1 MRRPRSRVAEKTDPA
16 LGSGRRTKSRIV
28 FTTYPEIPGVELMA
42 GFRVRDEFD
51 AHMHECYTVGVTL
64 EGTEHFRCRSA
75 PYSAV
80 PGDIALLNPCE
91 VHEGGPGPEGF
102 WSYRMIYVRSDV
114 LLALGAD
121 LRLASSRTLRF
132 TRTVVAD
139 RALAATI
146 GSLQQAMDQAA
157 SSLERQCLVL
167 EVLSALILRHAGA
180 VGMAPHIGRESS
192 AVARVRQYLHAE
204 YERNIRL
211 DDLSALTGLSPCHL
225 LRSFR
230 RAVGMPPHAYLRQ
243 VRVEHAKSMLANGV
257 PIANAALAAGFTD
270 QSHLTRFFKRILGM
284 TPGAYVAGI
293 RANQG
298 ATSAPH

>member
-1 MRRPRSRVAEKTDPA
+1 MRRPKARVAGKA
-16 LGSGRRTKSRIV
+16 ARAVARARRDLSRIV
-28 FTTYPEIPGVELMA
+28 FAIYPEIPGVELMS
-42 GFRVRDEFD
+42 GSHVSDEFD

-64 EGTEHFRCRSA
+64 EGTELFRCRGA
-75 PYSAV
+75 PYVAAR
-80 PGDIALLNPCE
+80 GDIALLNPCE

-114 LLALGAD
+114 LLALRED
-121 LRLASSRTLRF
+121 LRPASTRTLRF
-132 TRTVVAD
+132 TNTVVAD
-139 RALAATI
+139 RALASAI
-146 GSLQQAMDQAA
+146 GSLQHAMDQAT

-167 EVLSALILRHAGA
+167 KVLGALIVRHSSGVGA
-180 VGMAPHIGRESS
+180 APRIGREPM
-192 AVARVRQYLHAE
+192 AVMRVREFLHSH

-211 DDLSALTGLSPCHL
+211 DDLSALTGVSPCHL

-243 VRVEHAKSMLANGV
+243 VRVEHAKSMLADGM
-257 PIANAALAAGFTD
+257 PIAQAALTAGFTD

-293 RANQG
+293 HANDAAQ
-298 ATSAPH
+298 